1 MKSRFVIASLLGLIG
16 VVSAADYSA
25 IEAGFATVDEGV
37 CMTAHPSRT
46 ILITHFCKN
55 HFSPDSK
62 CFHLDVGP
70 TDAQSDTVTQL
81 YGTTETVTDGIATSS
96 IGLDVTTTTD
106 AVATSSLPPVGRS
119 VIFLILAPDNNKRD
133 TYRRATRAGFVGNN
147 NPQVCTSATTFILD
161 QGRLVENGM
170 PIFYSGE
177 SNKELTGG
185 NAPPGSV
192 TETFEDS
199 GRLVFRNT
207 LLPNGQAGFCQ
218 DANGSGYITFSDE
231 PAGCGQVTLGV
242 YDVA

>member
-25 IEAGFATVDEGV
+25 IEAGTYCITYGSTYFVPVSNQGSL
-37 CMTAHPSRT
+37 PST
-46 ILITHFCKN
+46 KE
-55 HFSPDSK
+55 S
-62 CFHLDVGP
+62 
-70 TDAQSDTVTQL
+70 L

-106 AVATSSLPPVGRS
+106 AIATSSLPPVGRS

-199 GRLVFRNT
+199 N
-207 LLPNGQAGFCQ
+207 C
-218 DANGSGYITFSDE
+218 
-231 PAGCGQVTLGV
+231 
-242 YDVA
+242 